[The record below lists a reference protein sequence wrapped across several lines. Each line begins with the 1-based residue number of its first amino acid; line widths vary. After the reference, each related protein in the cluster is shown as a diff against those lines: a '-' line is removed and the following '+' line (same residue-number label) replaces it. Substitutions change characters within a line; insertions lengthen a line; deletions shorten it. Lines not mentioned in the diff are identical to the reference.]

1 MFPLLFLSVTDAIF
15 RFVIDIPTSGEIHF
29 VEQAFGT
36 GPELNSLYGSQS
48 VIDSALG
55 VRRDSPFIGEGTT
68 VAPRLLS
75 TQTLL
80 MACGLLVEPPVH
92 AGGPTVG

>member
-1 MFPLLFLSVTDAIF
+1 MFLLPFLSVTDVHF
-15 RFVIDIPTSGEIHF
+15 RIVIETKICGEVCF
-29 VEQAFGT
+29 VEQACGT
-36 GPELNSLYGSQS
+36 GPELNPLYGSRS